1 MLVLFLGVA
10 ALGINSLLNMPRGE
24 DPEFTAPEFAVAIV
38 YPGTDALDMEELVV
52 DPAEKRFNEL
62 DNIKHVITSV
72 DDGLAVFR
80 VRMNTAKT
88 PTKNIRKLSAKWARY
103 VVNYP
108 PMFSK

>member
-1 MLVLFLGVA
+1 MNLSEFSVKNWQFMLVLFLGVA

-24 DPEFTAPEFAVAIV
+24 DPEFTAPEFSVAVV

-62 DNIKHVITSV
+62 DNIKHVITNV

-80 VRMNTAKT
+80 ISYEYGEEPDEK
-88 PTKNIRKLSAKWARY
+88 Y
-103 VVNYP
+103 Q
-108 PMFSK
+108 